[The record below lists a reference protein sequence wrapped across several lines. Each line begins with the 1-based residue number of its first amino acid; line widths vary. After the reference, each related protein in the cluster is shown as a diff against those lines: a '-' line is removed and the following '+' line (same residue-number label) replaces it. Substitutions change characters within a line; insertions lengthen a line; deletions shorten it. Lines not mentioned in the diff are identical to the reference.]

1 MIELSFIVQPRA
13 PQSQQQQLFDEQR
26 LTEIS
31 AGSINPLIPGV
42 LGPFVPNGDLS
53 TLIPI
58 AMPKSLAPRTAS
70 QLMSRSPQRTG
81 GKGTGLP
88 KTPKIPS
95 LDQLTNIAKGII
107 PKDVSKGDQ
116 IKCTNQE
123 VSCSFLQKQAFDLQN
138 DDDECLKIATS
149 FDDQGKLDIAPLA
162 SSSDTVVYG
171 ITTDGLSASAW
182 CNDIGWT
189 LRRIYTK
196 CRRGKVCYGGMFP
209 LTLL

>member
-1 MIELSFIVQPRA
+1 VPGTISPIVP
-13 PQSQQQQLFDEQR
+13 
-26 LTEIS
+26 S
-31 AGSINPLIPGV
+31 AS
-42 LGPFVPNGDLS
+42 DLS

-58 AMPKSLAPRTAS
+58 PMPAPLAGKKES
-70 QLMSRSPQRTG
+70 QLQSRSPQRPG
-81 GKGTGLP
+81 NGKGGIP
-88 KTPKIPS
+88 GIPKIPS

-107 PKDVSKGDQ
+107 PKEVGGGKGDQ

-149 FDDQGKLDIAPLA
+149 FDDQGKLDIQPLA
-162 SSSDTVVYG
+162 SGSDTVVYG

-189 LRRIYTK
+189 LRRIYSK
-196 CRRGKVCYGGMFP
+196 CRRGKVCYGGM
-209 LTLL
+209 LSLLSDRNIRTNN